1 MLGNIATMVS
11 YRRSPRTSF
20 AMKHP
25 VRTVRLLRA
34 KRNMKKAVTSPKIAL
49 TVGAAALAIPL
60 GFWIG
65 SRGRAV

>member
-11 YRRSPRTSF
+11 YRRSPRTGF

-25 VRTVRLLRA
+25 VRTVRVLRA
-34 KRNMKKAVTSPKIAL
+34 KRNMKKAFTSSKVAW
-49 TVGAAALAIPL
+49 TVGAAALAVPL
-60 GFWIG
+60 GLWIG